1 MTDQDTSSEVG
12 SLAEEAAKLF
22 GALSDWAQEHRPDL
36 DLSDLD
42 SPDLAGLADHVATG
56 GVECTYCPVCRLVRA
71 MRDTSPEVKAHL
83 ASAAGSML
91 QAVAGLLAT
100 PTSTTQRDARDRVE
114 HIPLDDDVP
123 QGGRT

>member
-36 DLSDLD
+36 SDLD
-42 SPDLAGLADHVATG
+42 SPDLAGLADHVAAG

-100 PTSTTQRDARDRVE
+100 PTSTTERDPGDGVE
-114 HIPLDDDVP
+114 HIPLDDDLP
-123 QGGRT
+123 DGGQA